1 VHSLGSGVIVS
12 PDGHILTNNHVVAGA
27 DKLTVIPAEK
37 KKSNAKVVG
46 TDPLTDVAAITGV
59 VPGSPAD
66 DAALQRGDLIKEGNR
81 VRVSTVREFEAAV
94 RDVKSGDTMALLVR
108 RGNENLYVP
117 LKVG

>member
-27 DKLTVIPAEK
+27 DKLTVIPADK

-81 VRVSTVREFEAAV
+81 VRVSTVREFGAAV
-94 RDVKSGDTMALLVR
+94 RDVKNGDTMALLVR
-108 RGNENLYVP
+108 RGNENLYVT